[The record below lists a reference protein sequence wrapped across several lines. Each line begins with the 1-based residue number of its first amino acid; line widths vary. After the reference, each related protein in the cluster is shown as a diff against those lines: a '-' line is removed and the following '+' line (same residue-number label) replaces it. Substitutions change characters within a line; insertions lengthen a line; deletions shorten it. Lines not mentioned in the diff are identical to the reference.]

1 MRLINEIERPSV
13 LLPSSVC
20 APSASWLPVS
30 PVAVLPV
37 SPAAERAHVAGAHQV
52 SGAYQAPVQAE
63 LGQELAT
70 VGGGSYGSGI
80 STTGTTTGFKGSN
93 GFDLA
98 MKRRTG
104 DARGVPP
111 RGRPV

>member
-1 MRLINEIERPSV
+1 MEI
-13 LLPSSVC
+13 L
-20 APSASWLPVS
+20 
-30 PVAVLPV
+30 
-37 SPAAERAHVAGAHQV
+37 AAERAPVSSVEIVAAERALVAGAHQV
-52 SGAYQAPVQAE
+52 SDVYQAPVQAE
-63 LGQELAT
+63 LGQELAI
-70 VGGGSYGSGI
+70 VGGGSYGGGI
-80 STTGTTTGFKGSN
+80 STTGTNGTTGFKGSN